1 MTRPG
6 SIAAAALALLLV
18 LGAAG
23 TVSAQSAA
31 EDIRE
36 GTDLAPERPGSLSEA
51 IEDRRDSV
59 QSDIDAE
66 LREAE
71 EAIEEAEEDVQ
82 MDEGLKKQLESV
94 SE

>member
-1 MTRPG
+1 MMRPV
-6 SIAAAALALLLV
+6 SIAAATLAVLLAP
-18 LGAAG
+18 GAAG

-31 EDIRE
+31 QDIRE
-36 GTDLAPERPGSLSEA
+36 GTDLAPERPDSLSEA
-51 IEDRRDSV
+51 TGDRRESV
-59 QSDIDAE
+59 QSDIEAE